1 MLNIITQRPIIGST
15 SDRFT
20 IIGTKMIRAV
30 AVLTT
35 AIFSGILYAVM
46 SLFDGVSS
54 VVPILKQKFGYPPI
68 AAVLAESNIRELVC
82 TEFGHRSD
90 ETWGYTSDGTAVL
103 YLKDVHSLI
112 DQECKL
118 LRELVV
124 AFSDCKWIIVG
135 GSPCQDLTVAGPF
148 RGLLGLTGPSSRL
161 FFVLL
166 CAISAMEELVGPSAV
181 RYLVE
186 NAASMLRI
194 HFDAFC
200 ELLGLPSDQY
210 EGYVWDRHSYGYQV
224 TRKRNFFRNYDDAEE
239 IEQPIP
245 VFDHRFGPL
254 VDKNGQALPF
264 APLLRIRE
272 VLSYWIL
279 RASWTLYQPHAPVWG
294 YSFWQGRLNFGRL
307 SKVGANKIPNI
318 CWEWVIPPRLSQA
331 LEEIS
336 SGPSEP
342 QCSWS

>member
-20 IIGTKMIRAV
+20 IIGTKMIWAV

-35 AIFSGILYAVM
+35 AIFSGILYAVI

-68 AAVLAESNIRELVC
+68 AAVLAESDLAIRELVC

-90 ETWGYTSDGTAVL
+90 EKWGYTSDGTAVL

-118 LRELVV
+118 LRELFV
-124 AFSDCKWIIVG
+124 AFPDCKWTIVG

-161 FFVLL
+161 FFV
-166 CAISAMEELVGPSAV
+166 EELVGPTAV

-186 NAASMLRI
+186 NAASMFRI

-210 EGYVWDRHSYGYQV
+210 EGYVWDRHSYGHQV

-239 IEQPIP
+239 FEQRIP

-264 APLLRIRE
+264 APLLRFFPIGYYE
-272 VLSYWIL
+272 LHGPCTNLMLLSGI
-279 RASWTLYQPHAPVWG
+279 APSGKENWTLGGWVKLALIKSRISVGNGSYHLPFSG
-294 YSFWQGRLNFGRL
+294 LGRNFFR
-307 SKVGANKIPNI
+307 S
-318 CWEWVIPPRLSQA
+318 
-331 LEEIS
+331 
-336 SGPSEP
+336 
-342 QCSWS
+342 